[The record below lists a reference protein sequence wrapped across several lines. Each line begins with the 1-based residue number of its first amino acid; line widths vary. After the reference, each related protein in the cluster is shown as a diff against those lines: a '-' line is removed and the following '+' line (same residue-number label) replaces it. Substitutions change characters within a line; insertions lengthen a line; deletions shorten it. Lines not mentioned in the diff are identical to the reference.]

1 MKKWLAI
8 AISITLAAS
17 ALFSASADASLVGVI
32 GDGGLP
38 ASFDGKEAIITQR
51 FKEAYQWAQ
60 TLHAQRPNDGNFCFG
75 DSSGEL
81 VHSWAGTDVNG
92 QVYTIVSQDFDGGNS
107 TAEGAFSL
115 NSWAALICVDPETC
129 QVIVMRDAPAE
140 YYINGGG
147 VNNLQT
153 GDPIT
158 NQYWRMED
166 GIPVLYQQFEN
177 GYLRCEEGES
187 WYAAFHSPLFHEEI
201 YGEAYIEPPQAP
213 PAYGDIYTV
222 NQDGCSWENPKYFPT
237 GPTLSIGDINGN
249 GRIAIDDVMEL
260 CKVLARQSA
269 GSRPTAVERE
279 RGDLNGDGSITIE
292 DVMELCKVLA
302 RQA

>member
-1 MKKWLAI
+1 MKKWLAT

-32 GDGGLP
+32 GAGGLP
-38 ASFDGKEAIITQR
+38 AAFDGKEAVITQR

-60 TLHAQRPNDGNFCFG
+60 TLHAQRPQDGNFSFG

-107 TAEGAFSL
+107 IAEGAFAL
-115 NSWAALICVDPETC
+115 NNWAALICADPETC

-147 VNNLQT
+147 VHNWQSGN
-153 GDPIT
+153 PIT
-158 NQYWRMED
+158 NQYWRMEG
-166 GIPVLYQQFEN
+166 GIPILYQQFEN
-177 GYLRCEEGES
+177 GYLRCEDGES
-187 WYAAFHSPLFHEEI
+187 WYAEFYNKADEGD
-201 YGEAYIEPPQAP
+201 YYVEPPQAP
-213 PAYGDIYTV
+213 PAYGDIHAV
-222 NQDGCSWENPKYFPT
+222 NQDGCSWENPKYIPG
-237 GPTLSIGDINGN
+237 GPIHSVGDMNGN

-269 GSRPTAVERE
+269 GSKPTAVELE